1 VALFLGGSF
10 QWPTMKEQLG
20 KAFAKWQVSELPGPK
35 PGETATGTGGWSV
48 AAFSKDPAKVAACMD
63 IVKSIYAGPGNSLTG
78 ELPTSQKQ
86 FDTLKAFQ
94 APIFKTF
101 RKYLQHAV
109 PRPGSAIYPSLS
121 NELQIA
127 TGKVLTG
134 GATPEQAVKS
144 AGERVQQTYE
154 LLSG

>member
-1 VALFLGGSF
+1 MFLGGSF
-10 QWPTMKEQLG
+10 QWPTMKETLG
-20 KAFAKWQVSELPGPK
+20 KAFDKWQVSELPGPK

-48 AAFSKDPAKVAACMD
+48 AAFSKDPEKVAACMD
-63 IVKSIYAGPGNSLTG
+63 IVKSIYAGAGNSLTG
-78 ELPTSQKQ
+78 ELPTSRQQ

-101 RKYLQHAV
+101 RKYLAA
-109 PRPGSAIYPSLS
+109 RASAARACSIYPSLS

-134 GATPEQAVKS
+134 GATPEQAVKP
-144 AGERVQQTYE
+144 AGDRVAAD
-154 LLSG
+154 LRAAPG